1 MTALGG
7 LPVYLDLD
15 GLRDWGGR
23 KRQLMANRHQLRRNT
38 PPDTLPSRL
47 LSAHPRQRPSPPLA
61 KRIWSCCGACAEA
74 DRVGQRPSS
83 VVVAAGAGT
92 IHERAE
98 QGQAVDFGHHWRL
111 TGGRGLGNLS
121 LPLRSGETA
130 SRLALDQVFQVRI
143 LAPQPVGPIV

>member
-7 LPVYLDLD
+7 LPGYLDLD
-15 GLRDWGGR
+15 GVRGWGGVR
-23 KRQLMANRHQLRRNT
+23 KRHVRPLRHQLRRNP

-83 VVVAAGAGT
+83 VVVAAGAGM
-92 IHERAE
+92 IHDRAE

-111 TGGRGLGNLS
+111 TGPRPLGYPAFS
-121 LPLRSGETA
+121 VEEW
-130 SRLALDQVFQVRI
+130 
-143 LAPQPVGPIV
+143 